1 MSAQVFETKEIAEYP
16 RSKVLKGKRL
26 NCKVWKQRR
35 SKGEAKE
42 KPRRKQRR
50 KQRKGEG

>member
-35 SKGEAKE
+35 SKGEAKKKTKKKAKE
-42 KPRRKQRR
+42 R
-50 KQRKGEG
+50 